1 MRHDYED
8 VDLIQRKQGAG
19 PNQGK
24 PNPRTINWINHH
36 NEMNW
41 GRGGEEPQER
51 EVSGSMWAQKNK
63 VQRHNSKEKV
73 RNGGG
78 GRRLSKSKSD
88 QGREALATYQGSA
101 PRHPYLPQPPA
112 LQQTPSSVP
121 QPQGGRRSEDRPRPH
136 HALLERGV
144 ASPQQQQHVSQHGPQ
159 HVTQQASAAEKRSR
173 RISYMNAMNDPSDLP
188 VRESSTPQHRRGPRG
203 GEEHF
208 SSGSEYSLPS
218 YATTSR
224 PSSRHTPSPQQG
236 GHYYPRPAPHHMSMG
251 GMPQAAGSS
260 GKYSSLQRDMVS
272 PPTRSTSRRSSDS
285 SEPPLERPNM
295 AAGGGRYHSHNLH
308 PPMQGHKARRTF
320 SNDRAYATNNSPPQ
334 REHVESYL

>member
-1 MRHDYED
+1 M
-8 VDLIQRKQGAG
+8 IQQQRQQAPG
-19 PNQGK
+19 PDKGK

-41 GRGGEEPQER
+41 GRGGEEGKER
-51 EVSGSMWAQKNK
+51 EVSGSMWAPKNK

-88 QGREALATYQGSA
+88 QGREVLATYQGSA
-101 PRHPYLPQPPA
+101 PRHPFLPQQPPA

-121 QPQGGRRSEDRPRPH
+121 QPQVVRRSEDRSRPH
-136 HALLERGV
+136 PSLLERGGV
-144 ASPQQQQHVSQHGPQ
+144 NTHPQQA
-159 HVTQQASAAEKRSR
+159 TAADKRSR

-188 VRESSTPQHRRGPRG
+188 VRETSNTPQHRRGPRG

-218 YATTSR
+218 YATTGR
-224 PSSRHTPSPQQG
+224 PSNRHTPSPQQG
-236 GHYYPRPAPHHMSMG
+236 GHYYPRPAPHHVSMG
-251 GMPQAAGSS
+251 GMPQTTASSS
-260 GKYSSLQRDMVS
+260 GKYSSLQRDA
-272 PPTRSTSRRSSDS
+272 TSSAVHSSGRRRSSES
-285 SEPPLERPNM
+285 SEPPLERTNT
-295 AAGGGRYHSHNLH
+295 GGGSRYHPHHNLH
-308 PPMQGHKARRTF
+308 PPMQGHRARRTF
-320 SNDRAYATNNSPPQ
+320 SNDRSYATNNSPPQ